1 MFVIIIIALII
12 LGNMINQ
19 RFLQYCATNPV
30 SFGFMLAGYCFTAFL
45 LSAIF
50 VIAKKMLDAGK
61 DEYKK
66 HIDIENMDKEFI
78 NVYEKLKSEYA
89 DKLESLRKKVLIR
102 DIGMYFGISL
112 AFTVVFAMTVT
123 LKGVTNETVKDFSS
137 FCQFMPFIGAFIAI
151 LFGSWGERYSI
162 EYVKIYKENILPN
175 FIKFVNPNLTY
186 SYEKHQKYKE
196 YKGRLAYK
204 SYEDRKEIER
214 EYIDA
219 DFDGISFDYI
229 TEEDWVEGQI
239 DENHFFKVTDIAVK
253 QEYTDSDGDRRTRT
267 MFEGLFYSLEADK
280 DIGTCLKININK
292 NNAIEG
298 AENYQIQMDSSEF
311 EDVFDVYCDDKILA
325 VRILTADIMELI
337 INFYKKYYIPFEICY
352 RNNKI
357 YTRFFVE
364 DMFEPSRIKNSLD
377 IKSLYMYF
385 AIVEFSMEFSK
396 KIIKIANDVEI

>member
-1 MFVIIIIALII
+1 
-12 LGNMINQ
+12 
-19 RFLQYCATNPV
+19 
-30 SFGFMLAGYCFTAFL
+30 
-45 LSAIF
+45 
-50 VIAKKMLDAGK
+50 
-61 DEYKK
+61 
-66 HIDIENMDKEFI
+66 
-78 NVYEKLKSEYA
+78 
-89 DKLESLRKKVLIR
+89 
-102 DIGMYFGISL
+102 
-112 AFTVVFAMTVT
+112 MTVT

-267 MFEGLFYSLEADK
+267 MFE
-280 DIGTCLKININK
+280 
-292 NNAIEG
+292 
-298 AENYQIQMDSSEF
+298 
-311 EDVFDVYCDDKILA
+311 VY
-325 VRILTADIMELI
+325 
-337 INFYKKYYIPFEICY
+337 F
-352 RNNKI
+352 
-357 YTRFFVE
+357 
-364 DMFEPSRIKNSLD
+364 
-377 IKSLYMYF
+377 
-385 AIVEFSMEFSK
+385 IV
-396 KIIKIANDVEI
+396 

>member
-186 SYEKHQKYKE
+186 SYEKYQKYNE

-204 SYEDRKEIER
+204 SYEDR
-214 EYIDA
+214 
-219 DFDGISFDYI
+219 
-229 TEEDWVEGQI
+229 
-239 DENHFFKVTDIAVK
+239 
-253 QEYTDSDGDRRTRT
+253 
-267 MFEGLFYSLEADK
+267 
-280 DIGTCLKININK
+280 
-292 NNAIEG
+292 
-298 AENYQIQMDSSEF
+298 
-311 EDVFDVYCDDKILA
+311 
-325 VRILTADIMELI
+325 
-337 INFYKKYYIPFEICY
+337 
-352 RNNKI
+352 
-357 YTRFFVE
+357 
-364 DMFEPSRIKNSLD
+364 
-377 IKSLYMYF
+377 
-385 AIVEFSMEFSK
+385 
-396 KIIKIANDVEI
+396 